1 MFNKTQKKIQMI
13 KKEVECCQCHE
24 KFCSVLV
31 KPEEE
36 ENYRELFMMCP
47 TCFAEL
53 CKEASKG
60 GKK

>member
-13 KKEVECCQCHE
+13 KKKAECCQCHE
-24 KFCSVLV
+24 EFCDVLV
-31 KPEEE
+31 KPEDEE
-36 ENYRELFMMCP
+36 EYRELFMMCP